1 MVDALASGASGL
13 MVVEVQVLF
22 WAPDTKKPPQG
33 GFFVSGARWA
43 TSLTQPS
50 AADSGHAMR
59 GLFVVWCLR
68 AIDYEACGFE
78 IPLNP
83 LSVRP
88 HTTELTTQ
96 INCVSKTEETREIIT
111 KMVNALD
118 DHVIEARNRSSSLF
132 HLPSHRFGRIHI
144 NESLHHR

>member
-1 MVDALASGASGL
+1 
-13 MVVEVQVLF
+13 
-22 WAPDTKKPPQG
+22 
-33 GFFVSGARWA
+33 
-43 TSLTQPS
+43 
-50 AADSGHAMR
+50 MR
-59 GLFVVWCLR
+59 GLFVIWCLR
-68 AIDYEACGFE
+68 AIDYEACGFV

-118 DHVIEARNRSSSLF
+118 DHVIEARNRSSSLYSIYRVTVLDEFILMSLFTTADVHCFTGNVLGIVRCQKGNSTRCVF
-132 HLPSHRFGRIHI
+132 HHARAPQWNASTH
-144 NESLHHR
+144 S